1 MLRAL
6 GFGVFRDLGVE
17 GLGFR
22 ALGFGVFR
30 LLGLAPLQRD
40 SKTQASSFRSR
51 RTAGVVNLPN
61 TLYPINPER

>member
-30 LLGLAPLQRD
+30 LLGFG
-40 SKTQASSFRSR
+40 SF
-51 RTAGVVNLPN
+51 AKG
-61 TLYPINPER
+61 

>member
-40 SKTQASSFRSR
+40 SKTTSFVLQIEKDS
-51 RTAGVVNLPN
+51 GGC
-61 TLYPINPER
+61 